1 MELTGD
7 VFVGI
12 DGSMQSDEAAAWA
25 LKELRGTGHALRLVH
40 VITPAHLEIDDETEL
55 RQAGEELL
63 TSLSSRLSE
72 LDAAH
77 PEGASGTEIRTE
89 VVVGDAGEVLSDRA
103 YDAGLLVL
111 GHHGAG
117 QVNSRRIGTVSFG
130 LPGHALSAVLVHTAG
145 AGREFDDPAAH
156 PVHPAPGG
164 GVVVGLDTSEYA
176 GVAALDAASFA
187 VRNGLPLRLLVGIDA
202 LSERTLAERKAQG
215 DLAWLRE
222 EFPGLEAE
230 VEFLPGEPAALL
242 IQASATADLLVMGKR
257 GLGQFEAM
265 TSQLGRTS
273 SAVLSA
279 ALSSVL
285 LVPYRR
291 DPRLRKREPQ
301 D

>member
-1 MELTGD
+1 MELSGD

-12 DGSMQSDEAAAWA
+12 DGSVQSDEAAAWA

-40 VITPAHLEIDDETEL
+40 VITPAHLEIDDEAEL
-55 RQAGEELL
+55 REAGEQLL
-63 TSLSSRLSE
+63 TSLSSRLAE

-89 VVVGDAGEVLSDRA
+89 AVVGDAGEVLSDRA

-111 GHHGAG
+111 GHHGTG

-130 LPGHALSAVLVHTAG
+130 LPGHALSAVLVHAAAEG
-145 AGREFDDPAAH
+145 SEFDDPASH
-156 PVHPAPGG
+156 PVRTGG
-164 GVVVGLDTSEYA
+164 AGVVVGLDTSEYA

-187 VRNGLPLRLLVGIDA
+187 VRNDLPLRLLVGIDA
-202 LSERTLAERKAQG
+202 LSERTLAERRARA

-222 EFPGLEAE
+222 AYPGLEAE
-230 VEFLPGEPAALL
+230 VEFLSGEPAALL
-242 IQASATADLLVMGKR
+242 IQASATADLLVLGKR
-257 GLGQFEAM
+257 GLGRFEGM

-291 DPRLRKREPQ
+291 DPRLWERRAEG
-301 D
+301 